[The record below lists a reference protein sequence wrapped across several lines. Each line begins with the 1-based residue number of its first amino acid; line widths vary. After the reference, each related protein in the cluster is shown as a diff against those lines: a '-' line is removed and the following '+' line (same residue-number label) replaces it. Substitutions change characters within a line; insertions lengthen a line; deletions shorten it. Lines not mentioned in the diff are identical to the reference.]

1 MRIICVSGKAQ
12 HGKDTCAGIM
22 QRLLEERG
30 KRARI
35 IHYADLLKYLCKTYF
50 DWNGEKDDYGR
61 TLLQRVGTDTVRAQK
76 PNYWVDFV
84 IDFLKLFPNEWDY
97 VLIPDTRFPNEVFSM
112 KEAFPNTIHVR
123 VIRPNFDNGLS
134 IEQQKHISETA
145 LDEIQPDGVIM
156 NDGSPRDLLHS
167 VNKFIDMIGGE
178 N

>member
-22 QRLLEERG
+22 QRLLEGRG
-30 KRARI
+30 KKTRI

-61 TLLQRVGTDTVRAQK
+61 TLLQRVGTDTIRAQK
-76 PNYWVDFV
+76 PSYWVDFV

-97 VLIPDTRFPNEVFSM
+97 VIIPDTRFPNEVFSM
-112 KEAFPNTIHVR
+112 KEAFPDTIHVR
-123 VIRPNFDNGLS
+123 INRPNFDNGLS
-134 IEQQKHISETA
+134 IEQQNHISEIA
-145 LDEIQPDGVIM
+145 LDNTKPDEVIM
-156 NDGSPRDLLHS
+156 NGGSLRSLLHS
-167 VNKFIDMIGGE
+167 VNKFINMIGGE

>member
-1 MRIICVSGKAQ
+1 MKIICISGKAQ

-22 QRLLEERG
+22 QRLFDERG

-50 DWNGEKDDYGR
+50 DWDGEKDAYGR
-61 TLLQRVGTDTVRAQK
+61 TLLQRVGTDTIRAK
-76 PNYWVDFV
+76 EPDYRDNFV
-84 IDFLKLFPNEWDY
+84 INFLKLLPNEWDY
-97 VLIPDTRFPNEVFSM
+97 VIIPDTRFPNEVFSM
-112 KEAFPNTIHVR
+112 KEAFPDTLHVR

-134 IEQQKHISETA
+134 IEQQNHISETA

-167 VNKFIDMIGGE
+167 VNKFLGMIGGE
-178 N
+178 K